1 MNYLVGA
8 AFIVAGIVV
17 VLFGD
22 RTVQSP
28 EKGGVI
34 AKVLA
39 WPQGQAAWMKY
50 LIGAAVIG
58 VGIWFIVFGAGKL

>member
-8 AFIVAGIVV
+8 GFIVAGIVV

-34 AKVLA
+34 SKALA
-39 WPQGQAAWMKY
+39 WPQGQAAWMKF
-50 LIGAAVIG
+50 LIGAAIIG
-58 VGIWFIVFGAGKL
+58 VGIWFILFGAGKL